1 MPGKVKATFKR
12 GEVGNVTFSNGEEH
26 TISEKDSQ
34 NLMVCDEQSLEPIE
48 NMVQLNDLN
57 NPSILHNLRIRFQKD
72 IIYTSV
78 GQFLFQLILKLLPIY
93 TPEWLDRYKGGLR
106 GQPPHCYGIADDAY
120 RQMISN
126 GDNHAIIISGESGA
140 GKTEARSCIAV
151 CC

>member
-1 MPGKVKATFKR
+1 MAVKFDQDSWVWCPDEEDLYLPGKVKATFKR

-78 GQFLFQLILKLLPIY
+78 GQILVSVNPLSCCQFIH
-93 TPEWLDRYKGGLR
+93 R
-106 GQPPHCYGIADDAY
+106 
-120 RQMISN
+120 
-126 GDNHAIIISGESGA
+126 SG
-140 GKTEARSCIAV
+140 
-151 CC
+151 

>member
-1 MPGKVKATFKR
+1 MAVKFDQDSWVWCPDEEDLYLPGKVKATFKR

-34 NLMVCDEQSLEPIE
+34 DLMVCDEQSLEPIE

-78 GQFLFQLILKLLPIY
+78 
-93 TPEWLDRYKGGLR
+93 
-106 GQPPHCYGIADDAY
+106 
-120 RQMISN
+120 
-126 GDNHAIIISGESGA
+126 
-140 GKTEARSCIAV
+140 
-151 CC
+151 